1 MEILSQNPTYQEKLT
16 PIQSFLSGTNIFITG
31 GTGFLGKSKLFQFAI
46 FKLASVGNYFN
57 DGLSTVLIN
66 KLLSS
71 CPSID
76 TIYLLIRN
84 KKGKD
89 VHTRVEDI
97 FHDAVS
103 ELRFRLFVNDVLSS
117 F

>member
-1 MEILSQNPTYQEKLT
+1 MEIINNNRTCQPITDEKLT
-16 PIQSFLSGTNIFITG
+16 PIQSFLSGSNIFITG
-31 GTGFLGKSKLFQFAI
+31 GTGFLGKM
-46 FKLASVGNYFN
+46 
-57 DGLSTVLIN
+57 LIN
-66 KLLSS
+66 KLLTS

-97 FHDAVS
+97 FHDSVS
-103 ELRFRLFVNDVLSS
+103 KSVSVWNDSCSTQNTNL
-117 F
+117 